1 MMQVDFF
8 SKLASSNY
16 DVFIVVD
23 NSAYCPKWKT
33 HSVQYIKVEG
43 SKCSSAGFKHLNPT
57 VTRAKTVRQC
67 SAWEKALYYFSRL
80 EMSYD
85 NVWFIEDDVLIP
97 TTDTIRMIDSRH
109 GKADIISASNNID
122 ENPHIDSWYWLDMSH
137 SIDSRCLQRT
147 LWSALSG

>member
-1 MMQVDFF
+1 
-8 SKLASSNY
+8 
-16 DVFIVVD
+16 
-23 NSAYCPKWKT
+23 
-33 HSVQYIKVEG
+33 
-43 SKCSSAGFKHLNPT
+43 
-57 VTRAKTVRQC
+57 VRQC